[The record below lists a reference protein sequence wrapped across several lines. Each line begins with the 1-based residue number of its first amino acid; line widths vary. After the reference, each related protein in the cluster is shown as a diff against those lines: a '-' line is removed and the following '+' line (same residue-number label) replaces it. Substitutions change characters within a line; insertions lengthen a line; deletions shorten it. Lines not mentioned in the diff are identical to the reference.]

1 MEKPKPYCKNP
12 GKVKAFV
19 LGCDPTAFSKE
30 ERLKPV
36 ELRKHLDFKTV
47 FNLDFKPGFNLGRDK
62 RYFAGVLSNLK
73 EIDLSL
79 ENIYVQNLVSDY
91 QKEESSK
98 NRDWIRKAQGYI
110 KGLIEEFDKIDPSRN
125 TPVLLT
131 SELLYKALLNDG
143 IKKVPARDFYELKAE
158 IPIPPDVNK
167 LGRPLIPFYR
177 HRAYALGDKHK
188 AYSQQ
193 IIKILDA
200 K

>member
-1 MEKPKPYCKNP
+1 MERPKPYCNNP

-19 LGCDPTAFSKE
+19 LGCDPTAFTRD

-36 ELRKHLDFKTV
+36 GQRKHIELDTV
-47 FNLDFKPGFNLGRDK
+47 FDIGRDL
-62 RYFAGVLSNLK
+62 RYFAGILNNLK
-73 EIDLSL
+73 EIGLSQDDV
-79 ENIYVQNLVSDY
+79 YVQNLVSDY
-91 QKEESSK
+91 LEEESSK
-98 NRDWIRKAQGYI
+98 NKEWIRIAQRYI
-110 KGLIEEFDKIDPSRN
+110 PGLIEEFDKIDPSRN

-131 SELLYKALLNDG
+131 SELLYRALLKDG
-143 IKKVPARDFYELKAE
+143 MKKVSARDFYELKAE
-158 IPIPPDVNK
+158 IPIPPDVNE

>member
-1 MEKPKPYCKNP
+1 MKRPKPYCKNP
-12 GKVKAFV
+12 DKVKVFV
-19 LGCDPTAFSKE
+19 LGCDPTAYKKE
-30 ERLKPV
+30 ERQKPV
-36 ELRKHLDFKTV
+36 GQRKHIELNTV
-47 FNLDFKPGFNLGRDK
+47 FDIGRDL
-62 RYFAGVLSNLK
+62 RYFAGILSNLK

-79 ENIYVQNLVSDY
+79 EDVYVQNLVSDY

-98 NRDWIRKAQGYI
+98 NMEWIRIAQRYI
-110 KGLIEEFDKIDPSRN
+110 PGLIEEFASIDPSGK
-125 TPVLLT
+125 TLVLLT
-131 SELLYKALLNDG
+131 SELLYKALLKDG
-143 IKKVPARDFYELKAE
+143 MKKVPARDFYELKAE

-177 HRAYALGDKHK
+177 NRAYALGDKYK

>member
-1 MEKPKPYCKNP
+1 MERPKPYCKNP

-19 LGCDPTAFSKE
+19 LGCDPTAFLKE

-36 ELRKHLDFKTV
+36 ELRNHIDFKTV

-79 ENIYVQNLVSDY
+79 EDIYVQNLVNDY

-98 NRDWIRKAQGYI
+98 NKNWIGIAQEYI
-110 KGLIEEFDKIDPSRN
+110 PGLIEEFEKIDPSGK

-143 IKKVPARDFYELKAE
+143 TKMVPARDFYELKTE
-158 IPIPPDVNK
+158 IPIRPESNK

-177 HRAYALGDKHK
+177 HRAYSLGNYKG
-188 AYSQQ
+188 YSSL
-193 IIKILDA
+193 IISFLNNL
-200 K
+200 